1 MEFNVGDR
9 VVATTYVGRD
19 RRTNVHG
26 VIATIDD
33 NFVYGVVFD
42 ENVGGHDLANGSS
55 PHSVCT
61 YGFGWW
67 MLWHDLKLESAESED
82 EISVDEE
89 AFPYA

>member
-1 MEFNVGDR
+1 MAFNVGDR

-33 NFVYGVVFD
+33 DFVYGVAFD
-42 ENVGGHDLANGSS
+42 ENVGGHNLATESH
-55 PHSVCT
+55 PHGVCT
-61 YGFGWW
+61 DGFGWW
-67 MLWHDLKLESAESED
+67 MMRYDLKLESAESED

-89 AFPYA
+89 AFSYA